1 MCSLLCNQFSTL
13 FITVACGSRCCEIL
27 YSLAKLPNFI
37 SFLIAILLSKQAH
50 THATPNIIVLFGV
63 PKSRRPWAERIQ
75 SKTPSFFLSQKNCNH
90 KMGQIIEG
98 TKSAVYPADYCRE
111 YDHSCQEFTNISHM
125 SFDAKKEISLI
136 ERMYICTTCVG
147 KELTCQFRSWTS

>member
-50 THATPNIIVLFGV
+50 THTPHQKLLCFLVYQNLDDLGQKGFRAKHYDFFVTEGLQPQDFSFLDVLNIIV
-63 PKSRRPWAERIQ
+63 I
-75 SKTPSFFLSQKNCNH
+75 H
-90 KMGQIIEG
+90 KLKKVQHCVSVLQCM
-98 TKSAVYPADYCRE
+98 
-111 YDHSCQEFTNISHM
+111 SH
-125 SFDAKKEISLI
+125 
-136 ERMYICTTCVG
+136 
-147 KELTCQFRSWTS
+147 